1 MCRSGGVSA
10 YELQPC
16 ITKQRACAARCR
28 AVRYFCRSSAI
39 VCRMEKREHGKRLA
53 SAMARKQVGR
63 EALADLVEKKPRTI
77 TNWTSGTTMPDDID
91 REKLRNFFPGYDAEG
106 DPVEVAIRSSD
117 LQDWR
122 QDAVLS
128 FYKRNL
134 HEQRSEQVG

>member
-28 AVRYFCRSSAI
+28 AVRYFCMSSAI
-39 VCRMEKREHGKRLA
+39 
-53 SAMARKQVGR
+53 
-63 EALADLVEKKPRTI
+63 VEKKPRTI